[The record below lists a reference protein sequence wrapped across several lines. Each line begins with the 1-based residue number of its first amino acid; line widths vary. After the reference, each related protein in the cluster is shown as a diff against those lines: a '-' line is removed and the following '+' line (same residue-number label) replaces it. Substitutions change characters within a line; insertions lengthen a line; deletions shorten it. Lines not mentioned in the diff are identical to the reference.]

1 VVHAAVYDVYNG
13 TITSYTSASHYSYDI
28 HGNVKELIQEIPELG
43 VLDDLSSNFYQ
54 RYKQV
59 KYSYDLVSGNVN
71 QVSYQAGSADQFY
84 HKYRYDADNRVV
96 AAYTSADGKVWDQEA
111 KYFYYVHGP
120 LARVELANDKVQG
133 MDFAYTIQGWIKQVN
148 STGLTAAHDMGKDAG
163 TGVNKWVGADE
174 MGFGL
179 TYFSGDYTSIAA
191 TTAIASQT
199 GSGLHGAS
207 ANLYNGNI
215 KNMVTSIKAFA
226 SPTAMAYKYDQLNR
240 IRSAEYF
247 TNYTAGT
254 NTWDATGGSTD
265 FKENF
270 TFDHNGNIITQK
282 RNGSAA
288 QSGVAL
294 DDLKYYYYNAAGGIY
309 DPSTGSTPSNATN
322 KLAYV
327 TDAIASGYT
336 DDIDNQAVNNYTYD
350 QIGQLKSDAQEQ
362 IATIDWTVYNKIRSV
377 TRSTGSTKPDLEFKY
392 DAMGQRM
399 VKVAKPRAGG
409 SPNTQEFW
417 TYTYYVRDA
426 QGNVLGVY
434 ERSLPKAGA
443 TYTDQIKLKEQNMY
457 GSSRLGTKN
466 PDLLLTSKSY
476 TFTSYNGLLLNGT
489 AGAQTTTTV
498 SLTSVVHKIN
508 QKVFEMSNHLGN
520 VLVTVSDARV
530 PVNGTGSVGSYGAI
544 VRAGMEYSAFG
555 VVRRTIANN
564 GNYRYGFNGK
574 EMERELHNNSG
585 DAYDFGARIYDGRLG
600 KWLSCDRFEEKYPDI
615 SPYIF
620 SANCPIAVIDI
631 GGDSIYI
638 VTANGVFNL
647 STAEGR
653 GLAQQYGYGILIRT
667 THGKQLLE
675 KYQNSSQYD
684 IYVSTAPQS
693 MGNDGARTSALPLNS
708 ASGNTG
714 DLSLVYGKG
723 TPFTVF
729 NNMKL
734 KNPKNEFAL
743 MVFNPDYIQHKG
755 IFSTRTEYD
764 IAETFYHEI
773 KTHIDYQ
780 QESIVWATA
789 WIKKTPE
796 LANKSDLIAI
806 IQHHLYGVDHNNN
819 LGLDVAKVRPGSDA
833 DVIRKEIKLL
843 MKYDSAAKELMHYI
857 KNEVIPTVTDP
868 TGAAGHGNSK

>member
-1 VVHAAVYDVYNG
+1 
-13 TITSYTSASHYSYDI
+13 
-28 HGNVKELIQEIPELG
+28 LIQEIPELG

-59 KYSYDLVSGNVN
+59 KYTYDLVSGNVN

-191 TTAIASQT
+191 TTAVASQT
-199 GSGLHGAS
+199 GSGLNAAS
-207 ANLYNGNI
+207 QNLYNGNI

-309 DPSTGSTPSNATN
+309 DPSTGSTPVNATN

-327 TDAIASGYT
+327 TDAIASGYA
-336 DDIDNQAVNNYTYD
+336 DDIDNQATNNYTYD
-350 QIGQLKSDAQEQ
+350 AIGQLKSDVQEQ

-377 TRSTGSTKPDLEFKY
+377 TRSAGSTKPDLEFKY

-399 VKVAKPRAGG
+399 VKVAKPRSGG

-434 ERSLPKAGA
+434 ERSLPKVGG
-443 TYTDQIKLKEQNMY
+443 TYTDQLKLKEQNMY
-457 GSSRLGTKN
+457 GSSRIGTKN
-466 PDLLLTSKSY
+466 SDLLLTSKSY

-530 PVNGTGSVGSYGAI
+530 PINGTGGVGSYGAM

-564 GNYRYGFNGK
+564 GNYRYGMNGQEK
-574 EMERELHNNSG
+574 DTELGLGVMTAEFWEYDAKLGRRWNIDPVVKHTESLYSCLGNN
-585 DAYDFGARIYDGRLG
+585 
-600 KWLSCDRFEEKYPDI
+600 
-615 SPYIF
+615 
-620 SANCPIAVIDI
+620 PIAVIDPN
-631 GGDSIYI
+631 GDDSIFYNQKGEEI
-638 VTANGVFNL
+638 SRIKTSITDNDCFFVEHQDGNRKIKDKTYYQGLSYESLFGDRTAANKGVFTQVNAQVLSSYEYVTAQVDAYVPDNETYIGFKNGSPETQKYDFKNSKLFKSDPTEDNTKTAYMLPNGTLVNRNEAGNIYWGAAAAKVGFDLAATLVFVQAYTLLDEHSMDEICEQACIMVGHIQWQASKENL
-647 STAEGR
+647 AFIARKAAATAAARKRFE
-653 GLAQQYGYGILIRT
+653 
-667 THGKQLLE
+667 E
-675 KYQNSSQYD
+675 YQRNH
-684 IYVSTAPQS
+684 
-693 MGNDGARTSALPLNS
+693 PLN
-708 ASGNTG
+708 G
-714 DLSLVYGKG
+714 
-723 TPFTVF
+723 
-729 NNMKL
+729 
-734 KNPKNEFAL
+734 PK
-743 MVFNPDYIQHKG
+743 Y
-755 IFSTRTEYD
+755 
-764 IAETFYHEI
+764 
-773 KTHIDYQ
+773 
-780 QESIVWATA
+780 
-789 WIKKTPE
+789 
-796 LANKSDLIAI
+796 
-806 IQHHLYGVDHNNN
+806 
-819 LGLDVAKVRPGSDA
+819 
-833 DVIRKEIKLL
+833 
-843 MKYDSAAKELMHYI
+843 
-857 KNEVIPTVTDP
+857 
-868 TGAAGHGNSK
+868 